1 MFLKDEVPII
11 LPQFKKKNHLIL
23 KAGYLFYCVK
33 NSIYVKGDCSLTYL
47 LMLGSLA
54 VATLDEP
61 CIWIT
66 VSLVY
71 FPSMVGIASLSVPY
85 IFIINTLSA
94 QIYQSHICTLL
105 KFLGGTQ
112 RLSEG
117 ITLLHILHISVGEQY
132 IVRQYML
139 ASQ

>member
-11 LPQFKKKNHLIL
+11 LPQLKKKKKYLIL
-23 KAGYLFYCVK
+23 KAGYLLYCVK
-33 NSIYVKGDCSLTYL
+33 NSIYVKGDCNLTSL

-54 VATLDEP
+54 VATLDET
-61 CIWIT
+61 CMWIT

-71 FPSMVGIASLSVPY
+71 FPSMVGMASLSVPH
-85 IFIINTLSA
+85 IFIINTLSG
-94 QIYQSHICTLL
+94 QSYQSCICTLL
-105 KFLGGTQ
+105 KFLGGAQ

-117 ITLLHILHISVGEQY
+117 ITLLHISVGEQY

-139 ASQ
+139 TSQ